1 MSIGH
6 KQGTEKGGW
15 RYLKSCVVE
24 IPDSIAVDIPHLP
37 EKHFPIL
44 PDVTKLRFEHGA
56 SHKRCT
62 IERKQVPTEPGF
74 AITVYKAQGKTMER
88 VIVDLASCSGTEQP
102 YVMILRAI
110 SLDGLMVLRDLQ
122 AHQIKRRS
130 EELQK
135 EFSRLLHLKWRTIA
149 RYGMGAEV
157 KDAKVRVEEDGE
169 KTRAKGTKRKGG
181 SGDGGKSKRKRT

>member
-6 KQGTEKGGW
+6 KQGTEKGGR

-62 IERKQVPTEPGF
+62 IERKQVPIEPGF
-74 AITVYKAQGKTMER
+74 AITVYKTQGKTMER

-102 YVMILRAI
+102 YVMISRAM
-110 SLDGLMVLRDLQ
+110 SLDGLMVLRDFQ
-122 AHQIKRRS
+122 AHQIKKRRS

-149 RYGMGAEV
+149 RYGMGQ
-157 KDAKVRVEEDGE
+157 
-169 KTRAKGTKRKGG
+169 
-181 SGDGGKSKRKRT
+181 KSKTQRSG